1 MGPKKFRALLNFTSL
16 PLSWVNPRIR
26 LALAKSISS
35 KAFHTI
41 LDPNSINAR
50 NKNRFG
56 DVDKEIT
63 LNDGS
68 KLLVNINEMIGYRSA
83 LNGTWDMT
91 TLHVAELM
99 RFENLHYVDVGA
111 NIGTTLIP
119 IANRG
124 CRCVAF
130 EPNLAVAWR
139 LLVNLNN
146 NFYTKVEVNLT
157 ALGEYGLEG
166 SWLPMQLDLGNSGAV
181 SLILTDK
188 SRNSGKLVM
197 INSMDSAL
205 SLDFSNSLRSSKGK
219 LLIKIDVE
227 GFEANVIRGGLKTIK
242 EFSPVI
248 ILEQNP
254 GKEFQNAMIELRE
267 CGYNFFTITED
278 LRIGSIDPDTRYE
291 NIIAVPIWARDLFSN
306 K

>member
-1 MGPKKFRALLNFTSL
+1 MDPKKFRALLNFTSW
-16 PLSWVNPRIR
+16 PLSWVNPKIR
-26 LALAKSISS
+26 LALARNIPSQ
-35 KAFHTI
+35 AFHTI
-41 LDPNSINAR
+41 LDPNSINGR
-50 NKNRFG
+50 YRNRFG
-56 DVDKEIT
+56 DVDKEII
-63 LNDGS
+63 LSDGA

-83 LNGTWDMT
+83 LNRTWDMT
-91 TLHVAELM
+91 TLHVAELLK
-99 RFENLHYVDVGA
+99 FENLHYIDVGA

-119 IANRG
+119 IAKRG

-130 EPNLAVAWR
+130 EPNLDVAWR

-146 NFYTKVEVNLT
+146 NFYTKVEINLT
-157 ALGEYGLEG
+157 ALGEYALEG
-166 SWLPMQLDLGNSGAV
+166 SWLPMQLNLGNSGAV

-188 SRNSGKLVM
+188 SRKSGKLVM

-227 GFEANVIRGGLKTIK
+227 GFEANVIRGGLKTIR

-254 GKEFQNAMIELRE
+254 REEFQKALEELRII
-267 CGYNFFTITED
+267 GYNFFTIKED
-278 LRIGSIDPDTRYE
+278 LRLGPIDPHTRYE
-291 NIIAVPIWARDLFSN
+291 NIIAVPIWARDLFST
-306 K
+306 